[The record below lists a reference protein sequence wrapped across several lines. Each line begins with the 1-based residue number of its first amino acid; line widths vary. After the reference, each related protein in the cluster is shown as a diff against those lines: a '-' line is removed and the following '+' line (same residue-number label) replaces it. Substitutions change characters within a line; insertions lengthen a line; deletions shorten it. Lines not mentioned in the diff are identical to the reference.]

1 MKMLVALHWEDLAKF
16 YASGF
21 PQYEVHICHDGAT
34 ALSLLDSIKPD
45 IFIAGPSFVDMDI
58 LTLLQHCNHK
68 PRAIIVFT
76 NVTADLAL
84 LQDMRLAGVHRIIP
98 IPCTLYHVKEQI
110 NELLN
115 KSPSPA

>member
-34 ALSLLDSIKPD
+34 ALSLLDSVKPD
-45 IFIAGPSFVDMDI
+45 IFITGHSFVDMDI
-58 LTLLQHCNHK
+58 LSLLQCCKHK
-68 PRAIIVFT
+68 PSAIIVLT
-76 NVTADLAL
+76 NVTANLAL

-98 IPCTLYHVKEQI
+98 IPCTLDHVKEQI
-110 NELLN
+110 NELFN
-115 KSPSPA
+115 KSPSPV